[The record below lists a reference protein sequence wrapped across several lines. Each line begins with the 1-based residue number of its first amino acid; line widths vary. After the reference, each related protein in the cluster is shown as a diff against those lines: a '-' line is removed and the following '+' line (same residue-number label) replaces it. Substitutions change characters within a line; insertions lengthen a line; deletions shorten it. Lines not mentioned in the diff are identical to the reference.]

1 MDTATKPPAVTHP
14 AALDIDF
21 PTRLAIARAGMEALM
36 DHAAGPAREEAQRA
50 LCGALDAVPG
60 AGELL
65 DPVAVR
71 RPPHRVL
78 AAAGELIRVRGWARN
93 VFEAPDGAV
102 CALAAI
108 RHVSRFAGEEAAAE
122 AELLSRIAADVG
134 HDAWSVP
141 GWNDRQSSA
150 AAVLRLLY

>member
-1 MDTATKPPAVTHP
+1 MDTATKPQAVTHP
-14 AALDIDF
+14 ATVDIDF
-21 PTRLAIARAGMEALM
+21 PARLAIARAGMEALM
-36 DHAAGPAREEAQRA
+36 DHAAGPAREEARQA
-50 LCGALDAVPG
+50 LCGALAAVPE

-65 DPVAVR
+65 DPVAGR
-71 RPPHRVL
+71 SPSHPVL
-78 AAAGELIRVRGWARN
+78 AAAGALIRARGWARD
-93 VFEAPDGAV
+93 VFETPDGAV

-141 GWNDRQSSA
+141 NWNDRQPDA